1 MDNRLFECRLYGSD
15 GKDIT
20 NPNLLP
26 DIHTCTIRLAVSV
39 ARGILDDEGY
49 ATGQL
54 ALMYRNKV
62 AQRISISRKDR

>member
-1 MDNRLFECRLYGSD
+1 MDNRLFECRLYGPD

-20 NPNLLP
+20 RHNLLP
-26 DIHTCTIRLAVSV
+26 DIHTCSIRLAVSV

-54 ALMYRNKV
+54 ALLYRDKV
-62 AQRISISRKDR
+62 AQRITVSRKDR